1 MRALG
6 EVATVADLP
15 FVMGLDQHGPSEAKQ
30 RLRVGE
36 DSHDAG
42 AALDL
47 LVEPLQGVGRPGL
60 LPVTGR
66 EAGEGEEV
74 FGAIAEHDLEL
85 GELPTQ
91 HPGDDIELVVNVG
104 GIRLGED
111 GADGGRHHL
120 GRALGDLGEQGAQ
133 EVDPTALMAAP
144 AMMPGPPGGGRGG
157 RRR

>member
-1 MRALG
+1 LLRLRAMRALG

-60 LPVTGR
+60 L
-66 EAGEGEEV
+66 
-74 FGAIAEHDLEL
+74 
-85 GELPTQ
+85 Q
-91 HPGDDIELVVNVG
+91 
-104 GIRLGED
+104 
-111 GADGGRHHL
+111 
-120 GRALGDLGEQGAQ
+120 
-133 EVDPTALMAAP
+133 
-144 AMMPGPPGGGRGG
+144 
-157 RRR
+157 